1 MQMNME
7 IKYYISPTKGENWL
21 FDIPPA
27 RGRWGGGEISL
38 SAAGSAAAAH
48 KLWQSDKDYAPSYKL

>member
-1 MQMNME
+1 MQME

-27 RGRWGGGEISL
+27 RGRWGGGGISL
-38 SAAGSAAAAH
+38 SAAGSAAAAAH
-48 KLWQSDKDYAPSYKL
+48 KL